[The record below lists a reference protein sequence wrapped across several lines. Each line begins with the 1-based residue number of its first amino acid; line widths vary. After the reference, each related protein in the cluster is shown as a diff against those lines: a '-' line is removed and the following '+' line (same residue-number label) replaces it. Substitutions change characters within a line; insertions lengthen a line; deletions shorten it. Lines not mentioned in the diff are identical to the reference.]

1 MDAPEEI
8 LPQQSLSVT
17 FVFADMFHPI
27 LFYWLPARKS
37 ERSAMCFWIVS
48 IGVLFHFL
56 SEKRTLC
63 RYDWTYKYFVNGA

>member
-37 ERSAMCFWIVS
+37 ERSAMCFWLCLMGSFSTFFSRKNPI
-48 IGVLFHFL
+48 
-56 SEKRTLC
+56 C
-63 RYDWTYKYFVNGA
+63 RYDWTYKSL